1 MKMTNVPKRRE
12 GCNDLG
18 ANGWQ
23 FGSDMCRTIS
33 TTGSRPSLNI
43 LAKPGLCC
51 VQDCHAPD
59 NEAGLP
65 AHKFTRANEEIL
77 NVLKIMSHD
86 IRGPLTTLGAGLK
99 LLKKGAYGRIDSEAS
114 YQIEQLFSVLKGLMG
129 NVEDFLGRAFS
140 INSGLE
146 ISSEPLHLNR
156 EVVQQVL
163 LELSKEIQDRSIS
176 VENQLEVL
184 PHKAD
189 FIQGDRFWL
198 KAIFRNL
205 IRNAIKYGGRGCRI
219 TIGFEDLKFQYRMNV
234 HNTGKPVP
242 KECRDRLFTKFGR
255 ISSKKNGNSESM
267 GLGLYLVKEIV
278 EKHGGHIWYEGAEMG
293 SNFLFN
299 LPKV

>member
-1 MKMTNVPKRRE
+1 MTNAPKRRA

-18 ANGWQ
+18 ADGWQ
-23 FGSDMCRTIS
+23 FGTDMCRTIS

-43 LAKPGLCC
+43 FTKPGLCC
-51 VQDCHAPD
+51 VRDCHAPD

-77 NVLKIMSHD
+77 NVPKIMSHD

-129 NVEDFLGRAFS
+129 NLEDFLGRAFS

-146 ISSEPLHLNR
+146 ISREPLHLNR

-163 LELSKEIQDRSIS
+163 LELSKEIQDCSIS
-176 VENQLEVL
+176 VENKLDIL
-184 PHKAD
+184 LHKAH

-205 IRNAIKYGGRGCRI
+205 IRNAIKYGGRGCTI
-219 TIGFEDLKFQYRMNV
+219 TIGFEDLQFQYRMNV

-242 KECRDRLFTKFGR
+242 EECRDRLFTKFGR
-255 ISSKKNGNSESM
+255 ISSIKNGNSESM
-267 GLGLYLVKEIV
+267 GLGLYLVKEII
-278 EKHGGHIWYEGAEMG
+278 EKHGGHIWYEATETG

>member
-1 MKMTNVPKRRE
+1 METQMTNTPTRGER
-12 GCNDLG
+12 
-18 ANGWQ
+18 
-23 FGSDMCRTIS
+23 
-33 TTGSRPSLNI
+33 
-43 LAKPGLCC
+43 
-51 VQDCHAPD
+51 
-59 NEAGLP
+59 EAGDTPFLDISSKRGLYCFEDW
-65 AHKFTRANEEIL
+65 HVSNTRANSGAHFFGTKNEEIL
-77 NVLKIMSHD
+77 NILKIMSHD

-99 LLKKGAYGRIDSEAS
+99 LMEKGAYGRIDSEAS

-129 NVEDFLGRAFS
+129 NLEDFLGRAFS

-146 ISSEPLHLNR
+146 ISREPLHLNR
-156 EVVQQVL
+156 EVVQEVL
-163 LELSKEIQDRSIS
+163 LELSKEIQDCSIS
-176 VENQLEVL
+176 VENQLDVL

-219 TIGFEDLKFQYRMNV
+219 TIGFEDLRFQYRMNV
-234 HNTGKPVP
+234 HNTGQSVP
-242 KECRDRLFTKFGR
+242 EECRDRLFTKFGR

-278 EKHGGHIWYEGAEMG
+278 EKHGGHIWYEATETG

-299 LPKV
+299 LPKG